1 LYKIFT
7 TAASSVLTI
16 LIAIGVAMAA
26 PCDNTAGD
34 PFVRH
39 DLTASPA
46 TSTSYCELC
55 GTGYITIVISN
66 PYDRNTDM
74 IDMTVEEDLGTS
86 GLTYA
91 GSIQAWVNGTPVA
104 GPSGPV
110 ISGADN
116 EILTWTS
123 AEISDLGRLAANN
136 NSSTSTTITIRFSVE
151 RAAPFT
157 EEGLIAANR
166 NIAVRLDYTAED
178 VSGVPATCPGTPT
191 SAFDADTLPLREP
204 NPTVAKLGRN
214 VDAGQGTGEYTQQV
228 YGNIDDDIIWR
239 IAVGNAAGTT
249 GLEDLRLDDILDV
262 GSLGI
267 TDLRYICDSEAAATD
282 VAVNNIVDANHCGPF
297 PGTWGGDEVRDY
309 DVDMPFDT
317 PTAVDVPAGGTTY
330 LFLVGKIPSLPNG
343 SCSSDRTNT
352 VSDIRWGCD
361 AEPPA
366 GDIAATS
373 FGASPGSATAT
384 LNTLSDRDLDIGVD
398 YDGVGA
404 GNPDAGTKGRVVI
417 TITNNSG
424 GTVSDLVVTNTLPPE
439 YVVDATFTPTIAATG
454 AYGGYDGLTNQ
465 VTWDNPNGDPLLNT
479 APQFTLTSNASTNDG
494 HANLLRNG
502 DQLVLTFGI
511 VLVRSASYD
520 READLDIIEEDPAAG
535 GTDPDHSVLANLPN
549 SVSVTFN
556 DFCTG
561 GPNTDT
567 FNSTH
572 TARPEDLDIQT
583 YGPSGPVLD
592 YILTNS
598 TSTTLTVR
606 LTNNGGHSA
615 ADYYAYIA
623 FGQTMEVDTL
633 SLPPG
638 CTDTPTDMPPLT
650 EWQTPLGFP
659 AGATI
664 IECKESAGV
673 GAIARNGGY
682 VDLDFIV
689 NKTLDPGRIAAD
701 DLTFRAD
708 VIGEITLDDGTRLT
722 FPAIVDRGDLITDRA
737 NNYTMDGIRAR
748 VMGFNLNKTQS
759 GNCSENNPPP
769 GSPDDQV
776 QIGEECTYNVQAG
789 GWFGFLT
796 PGYTPIQVRNVQVD
810 DILPDGQGYVDRSAY
825 TVTAQIAD
833 IDFQRSV
840 APTPPAQYD
849 MAEGTLYWTFNDAGS
864 YITTIEQWFELDV
877 TTRLLND
884 PIDTSAAPNQHAA
897 DSTNTLTSTFDVVFL
912 AGDPVNEF
920 TVPYGPGMSVY
931 PPLAVRQVSLTVTEP
946 SITVVKE
953 VCNET
958 LYGAGPTCSNWVA
971 AADDGDALN
980 TYIYRLT
987 VTNEASN
994 GSVTR
999 APAYDVTVTDTLDAS
1014 DLAEVLPFG
1023 ADGLNNDGDAT
1034 TDGADAG
1041 GEGAISD
1048 NMVNNATP
1056 AVITFSYTHSDA
1068 LLRID
1073 PGASVQLY
1081 YRVDFDDDAAPLQT
1095 FTNTAFATYDSLE
1108 GAYGSQSD
1116 PPPALRTYGDIGDAR
1131 DYTSPTAS
1139 ADVQII
1145 PIETQPK
1152 RIAALSSTPIAGAGT
1167 QGVSIGEEIEYRLNT
1182 LLPVALLRNF
1192 VIRDEL
1198 PAGITCAEAPVVDLG
1213 PTGPYAAAGF
1223 TPGGTI
1229 TPTCTDTEVQ
1239 WNFGDQRVTAGT
1251 AGLGNRYNFGI
1262 GFIARV
1268 ANSAGNN
1275 DGDNITNGA
1284 PATNA
1289 FARYV
1294 DEVGAT
1300 ITQNFN
1306 AVDIQIREPLIALT
1320 KTFAVANADAADV
1333 LTVTVTATNNGT
1345 ATAYNLQV
1353 LDDLA
1358 GTDLTYIGNLGGADP
1373 PDTVDTSTLGAN
1385 QPIFSWSAPNGID
1398 SSDTVSFT
1406 FDVRVDNG
1414 VQPQEILNNTIQA
1427 DWTSLQSQTTA
1438 LNSGGT
1444 IGANGAADGM
1454 RNGALPNAGGAIN
1467 DYETAAG
1474 DDVLVPEVVM
1484 TKTDLNPAAVP
1495 AVGEHK
1501 SFQIE
1506 ITLPEGVTDNLVVT
1520 DTLDG
1525 TGLSYVLENEAAF
1538 DITYTFQGIAT
1549 INGAAPGEAAM
1560 NAFPADETTGS
1571 AVWNIGTVTTQTEN
1585 DTAVN
1590 AVNPLIRITYLAR
1603 INNDAVTDA
1612 GDTLQN
1618 AVAVTYT
1625 HGETG
1630 ATVTLNDTTPVQ
1642 TVVEPS
1648 LGLAKTVANV
1658 TNPGNPPQAGDILR
1672 YTLTLTAAGGGPG
1685 DNFSDAFD
1693 VRIEDSLSLGLVY
1706 NGNPT
1711 VDGAGNAIAAPATT
1725 GDGITTPQTLSWS
1738 LEDGN
1743 ADIDV
1748 AEGTVVT
1755 VTYDVLVDNSVL
1767 IGQNLSNSVVARWT
1781 SLDGAGTLERNGTAT
1796 PAYNDYFTG
1805 PVTANVVVGDNTATT
1820 KTRLL
1825 DTYGAGDDVVRIGDI
1840 VEYELRLALQEG
1852 TYNNVSVTDTLPQ
1865 GLIFEEIAS
1874 INGDTSAPYA
1884 AVAPF
1889 VHTDIAAASI
1899 VVAGD
1904 AATGPTT
1911 VTMTLGDIVNQAD
1924 GNAAN
1929 DAFVI
1934 VYRAR
1939 VLNLVHPQ
1947 VNTIALTNTAA
1958 MGYDTISGPATT
1970 VADTGTID
1978 VRQPNLSVA
1987 KSAVAAGGDTVLDA
2001 NELVT
2006 YTIDIANTNGTAPA
2020 YDTVLRDIIPVGMRN
2035 GAATITMVSVQLLS
2049 GPVLPNQAPVY
2060 DAATGTATWDFDS
2073 GTADQ
2078 YTIPAGDTL
2087 RLVYRVQTDAGLAPG
2102 MTLPNQAQVQL
2113 YYSFDDDAVPT
2124 RGGAVGVRE
2133 VYGPSNTGSVTFT
2146 TAGAAALDK
2155 TSAVATAAI
2164 GQPFTYRITVP
2175 ATAQTTA
2182 LHDVRILDDLSVSAA
2197 SLTFLGVAK
2206 VSGSG
2211 SWTPVNT
2218 GTATSLVIEDT
2229 TNGID
2234 IPAGEQIE
2242 IDITVRLADTQPAVD
2257 PPPAPNDTGA
2267 TFANRASYT
2276 FNQVDGDAGTQQAGV
2291 AYTTTDMTIV
2301 GPDMLAMDKSGPANM
2316 AVGTPAGFVLDIHNT
2331 ASGAAWNLT
2340 VVDRLPDDAVN
2351 GGTCGAGPSNI
2362 TARFFDNGGT
2372 PTSDVL
2378 TAGTDYT
2385 VNFDSATCE
2394 WTLQLLSAAGAL
2406 QPDDHL
2412 VINYDA
2418 ELDADTLNAATLT
2431 NVAGVTQW
2439 YGYNPNAADAA
2450 PHRYTYA
2457 LTDGTPGD
2465 NTDQEDAHTVTAQA
2479 PDLDFFKHVRNVTT
2493 GQDPGLNASPGDTLH
2508 YTLEVINNG
2517 GGGLTDFSITDEL
2530 DALNG
2535 TARFVPGTLVLTS
2548 VPAGADTSGTN
2559 PTGGTNG
2566 TGLVSVAS
2574 LNLGAAGSGTEQ
2586 LVVEFDVTLA
2596 PVIPSGTVV
2605 LNQAGLNS
2613 IVPATILSDD
2623 PNVAGDSDPTETL
2636 ISSAPQLQV
2645 QKISTDMTGDPAV
2658 LMAGDTLRYTITI
2671 KNIGNENAVNVRLQD
2686 FTPANT
2692 TYVANSTTLN
2702 GSAVPDGGPG
2712 VNPLIAGIL
2721 INAPENTTAGFMRAD
2736 AAPAANNTATV
2747 TFDVVIDPA
2756 AMDGLIIENQG
2767 FVNLDGEGGGTQ
2779 PVQPSDDPDTP
2790 APDDPTRDVVGN
2802 VPLLYAHKTVVISVD
2817 NGTIGIVDPGDTL
2830 LYTIDIRNNGA
2841 TPATGVVLTDAM
2853 PTNTAYSPGTTRLNG
2868 TLVPDVGGVSPLVGG
2883 LSVQSSDNPG
2893 NGIVSAGQSATVT
2906 FEVVVNGGLATGT
2919 VISNQGDLTSNE
2931 LPPGLTDADGLPSN
2945 GYQPTIVVVG
2955 AAQLLTLTK
2964 SVVVVGGG
2972 PALAGGQL
2980 EYTIRA
2986 TNVGSQPATNV
2997 VITDDLGP
3005 PLDTLVT
3012 YVAASGT
3019 MDGAAAGVTYAGNLL
3034 TADYAAT
3041 YGDLPVGASCVVR
3054 FRVQINA
3061 AVAIG
3066 TTITNTGEVRWNS
3079 PADNDTASV
3088 SIDVGGTPGSA
3099 TLNGNVWHDANL
3111 NTAYDSGELQLQGWS
3126 VALYRNGSLAV
3137 TVTTDAGGTYQIGG
3151 LLPNSGTPDTYEIR
3165 FTALGG
3171 GPTSATLGN
3180 ADSIFTNGPHRISDI
3195 VAASGDNLLNL
3206 NLPIQPNGTVYNS
3219 VQRIPVSGATL
3230 TLRNA
3235 AGGAPV
3241 SNTCFDDPNQQGQVT
3256 ATDGF
3261 YKFDMNFS
3269 HGSCPAGG
3277 AYLIDVTAPGSGYL
3291 AAPSA
3296 IIPPASDATTAPY
3309 SIPACPADAVP
3320 ATPGLCEAVTYPAI
3334 PPVSVLPRTAGTT
3347 YYLHLLLSDG
3357 STPGESQIFNNPIPI
3372 DPEMEGA
3379 TAIAKT
3385 AAKRNV
3391 TRGTLVPYT
3400 ITVTNIFGVPL
3411 YDLNIIDR
3419 FPAGFKYVAD
3429 SARLN
3434 GTPAEPLIN
3443 GRELTWTGFSLQAT
3457 EQIVIKLLL
3466 VVGSGVSEGEYVNRA
3481 FVFDTVVGGN
3491 ASGEATATV
3500 RVIPDPDFDC
3510 SDVIG
3515 KVFDDANLNG
3525 TQDDGEPGLKG
3536 VRVATVRGLVA
3547 ATDTHG
3553 RFHITCAAVPDED
3566 RGSNFILKLDERSL
3580 PSGYR
3585 LTTENPRVQRAT
3597 RGKMLRFRFGAAIH
3611 RVVRMDIADGVFE
3624 PDTTQ
3629 LRLQWAGRIEQL
3641 ITELKKS
3648 PAVLRLTYLGD
3659 LESRGLV
3666 NRRLKALKKMI
3677 AQQWEKRD
3685 GGYALTIESEIF
3697 WRRGKPFGK

>member
-1 LYKIFT
+1 MYKIFT
-7 TAASSVLTI
+7 TTASSVLTI
-16 LIAIGVAMAA
+16 LIAISVAMAA

-39 DLTASPA
+39 DLTASPS
-46 TSTSYCELC
+46 TSSSYCELC
-55 GTGYITIVISN
+55 GIGYITIVISN
-66 PYDRNTDM
+66 PFDRHTDM
-74 IDMTVEEDLGTS
+74 INMTVEEDLGTS

-110 ISGADN
+110 ISGAN
-116 EILTWTS
+116 NQILTWTS
-123 AEISDLGRLAANN
+123 AEIPDLARLAANN
-136 NSSTSTTITIRFSVE
+136 HSSTATTITIRFSVE

-157 EEGLIAANR
+157 REDLITASR
-166 NIAVRLDYTAED
+166 DITVSLDYTAED
-178 VSGVPATCPGTPT
+178 VSGVPAICPGTPA
-191 SAFDADTLPLREP
+191 SASDSDTLPLREP
-204 NPTVAKLGRN
+204 NPTVTKLGRN
-214 VDAGQGTGEYTQQV
+214 VDAGQDAGEYTQQV

-239 IAVGNAAGTT
+239 IEVGNAGTADLQD
-249 GLEDLRLDDILDV
+249 LELTDVLDV

-267 TDLRYICDSEAAATD
+267 TDLLYICDSEAAATNA
-282 VAVNNIVDANHCGPF
+282 AVTGSAGACATF
-297 PGTWGGDEVRDY
+297 PGGNSLTEY
-309 DVDMPFDT
+309 DVDLPFAS
-317 PTAVDVPAGGTTY
+317 PTAVDVPVGGTTY
-330 LFLVGKIPSLPNG
+330 LYLVGKIPSLPNG

-373 FGASPGSATAT
+373 FGASPGTATAT
-384 LNTLSDRDLDIGVD
+384 LNTLSDLDLDIAVD
-398 YDGVGA
+398 YDGIGA

-424 GTVSDLVVTNTLPPE
+424 GTVSDLAVTNTLPPE

-454 AYGGYDGLTNQ
+454 AYGAYNGLTNQ
-465 VTWDNPNGDPLLNT
+465 VTWDNPNADPLLNT
-479 APQFTLTSNASTNDG
+479 APQFTLTSDASTNDG

-502 DQLVLTFGI
+502 DQLVITFGI
-511 VLVRSASYD
+511 VLVLSASYD

-535 GTDPDHSVLANLPN
+535 GTDPDHGVLANLPN

-556 DFCTG
+556 DFCSG
-561 GPNTDT
+561 GPNTDA

-572 TARPEDLDIQT
+572 TTRPEDLDIQT

-623 FGQTMEVDTL
+623 FGQTMEVDTG
-633 SLPPG
+633 SLPSG
-638 CTDTPTDMPPLT
+638 CTAAPTDMPPLT

-664 IECKESAGV
+664 IECKEVTPSGPSLPE
-673 GAIARNGGY
+673 IARNGGY

-722 FPAIVDRGDLITDRA
+722 FPAIVARGDGITDRA

-748 VMGFNLNKTQS
+748 VMGFNLNKAQS

-776 QIGEECTYNVQAG
+776 QIGEECAYNIQAG

-796 PGYTPIQVRNVQVD
+796 PGYTPIQVRNVRVD
-810 DILPDGQGYVDRSAY
+810 DVLPDGQGYVDRSAY
-825 TVTAQIAD
+825 TTTAQIAN

-840 APTPPAQYD
+840 APTPPGQYD

-897 DSTNTLTSTFDVVFL
+897 ASTNTLTSTFDVVFL
-912 AGDPVNEF
+912 TGDPAEF
-920 TVPYGPGMSVY
+920 TVSYGPSMSVY
-931 PPLAVRQVSLTVTEP
+931 PPLAGRQVELTVTEP
-946 SITVVKE
+946 EITVVKE

-971 AADDGDALN
+971 AANDGDALN

-987 VTNEASN
+987 ITNEAAS
-994 GSVTR
+994 GGVTR

-1014 DLAEVLPFG
+1014 DLAYVLPFG
-1023 ADGLNNDGDAT
+1023 TDGLNNDGDAA

-1041 GEGAISD
+1041 GEGTISD
-1048 NMVNNATP
+1048 NTVDNATP

-1116 PPPALRTYGDIGDAR
+1116 PPPQPRAYGDIGDAR

-1139 ADVQII
+1139 ADVQIV

-1152 RIAALSSTPIAGAGT
+1152 RIAALSSTPVAGAGT

-1213 PTGPYAAAGF
+1213 PSGPYAAAGF
-1223 TPGGTI
+1223 SPGGSF

-1251 AGLGNRYNFGI
+1251 AGLGNRYDFGI

-1268 ANSAGNN
+1268 ANTAGNN
-1275 DGDNITNGA
+1275 DGHIITNGA

-1289 FARYV
+1289 FAQYV

-1306 AVDIQIREPLIALT
+1306 EVDVQVREPLIALT

-1333 LTVTVTATNNGT
+1333 LTVTVTAANNGT
-1345 ATAYNLQV
+1345 AAAYNLRV
-1353 LDDLA
+1353 LEDLV
-1358 GTDLTYIGNLGGADP
+1358 GSNLTYIGNVGGANP
-1373 PDTVDTSTLGAN
+1373 PDTVDTATLGAN

-1398 SSDTVSFT
+1398 PSDTVSFT
-1406 FDVRVDNG
+1406 FEVRVDSG
-1414 VQPQEILNNTIQA
+1414 VQPQEILDNTIQA
-1427 DWTSLQSQTTA
+1427 DWTSLQAQTTA

-1444 IGANGAADGM
+1444 IGADGAADGM
-1454 RNGALPNAGGAIN
+1454 RNGALPNAGDAIN
-1467 DYETAAG
+1467 DYETTAG
-1474 DDVLVPEVVM
+1474 DDVLVPAVVM
-1484 TKTDLNPAAVP
+1484 TKTDLNPAAIP
-1495 AVGEHK
+1495 AIGEHK
-1501 SFQIE
+1501 AFQID

-1525 TGLSYVLENEAAF
+1525 TGLSYVLENEAAY

-1560 NAFPADETTGS
+1560 NAFPADETSGS

-1585 DTAVN
+1585 DTSTH
-1590 AVNPLIRITYLAR
+1590 AVNPLIRMTYLAR

-1618 AVAVTYT
+1618 SVEVTYT

-1630 ATVTLNDTTPVQ
+1630 ATVTLTETTPVQ

-1672 YTLTLTAAGGGPG
+1672 YTLTFTAAGGAPG
-1685 DNFSDAFD
+1685 DNFSNAFD

-1711 VDGAGNAIAAPATT
+1711 VDGAGNTIAAPATT
-1725 GDGITTPQTLSWS
+1725 GDGVTTPQTLTWS
-1738 LEDGN
+1738 LADGN
-1743 ADIDV
+1743 ADIDIT
-1748 AEGTVVT
+1748 EGSVVT
-1755 VTYDVLVDNSVL
+1755 VTYDVQVDNSVL
-1767 IGQNLSNSVVARWT
+1767 IGQNLSNSVMARWT
-1781 SLDGAGTLERNGTAT
+1781 SLDGASALERSGTAT

-1825 DTYGAGDDVVRIGDI
+1825 DTYGPGDNVVRIGDI
-1840 VEYELRLALQEG
+1840 VEYELRLTLQEG

-1865 GLIFEEIAS
+1865 GLIFEEIAD
-1874 INGDTSAPYA
+1874 INGDTAAPYT

-1889 VHTDIAAASI
+1889 AHADITAAAI

-1934 VYRAR
+1934 AYRAR

-1947 VNTIALTNTAA
+1947 VNNIALINTAA
-1958 MGYDTISGPATT
+1958 TGYDTISGPATT
-1970 VADTGTID
+1970 ITDTETID

-2006 YTIDIANTNGTAPA
+2006 YTIDITNNGTAPA
-2020 YDTVLRDIIPVGMRN
+2020 YDTLLRDIIPMGMRN
-2035 GAATITMVSVQLLS
+2035 GTATITMVSVQLLS
-2049 GPVLPNQAPVY
+2049 GPVLPSLAPVY

-2078 YTIPAGDTL
+2078 YAIPVGDTL
-2087 RLVYRVQTDAGLAPG
+2087 RLVYRTQTDAGLAPA
-2102 MTLPNQAQVQL
+2102 MTLTNQTQVQR
-2113 YYSFDDDAVPT
+2113 YYSFDDDAVPSQ
-2124 RGGAVGVRE
+2124 GGAVGVRE
-2133 VYGPSNTGSVTFT
+2133 IYGPSNTDSVTLT
-2146 TAGAAALDK
+2146 TAAAATLDK
-2155 TSAVATAAI
+2155 ANTLATAAI

-2175 ATAQTTA
+2175 ATVQTTA
-2182 LHDVRILDDLSVSAA
+2182 LHDVRILDDLSASAA

-2206 VSGSG
+2206 VSGTG

-2229 TNGID
+2229 TTGID
-2234 IPAGEQIE
+2234 IPAGQQIE

-2257 PPPAPNDTGA
+2257 PPPAPNNTGA
-2267 TFANRASYT
+2267 PFANSASYT
-2276 FNQVDGDAGTQQAGV
+2276 FNQVNGDAGTQQASV
-2291 AYTTTDMTIV
+2291 AGTPADMTII
-2301 GPDMLAMDKSGPANM
+2301 GPDMLLMDKSGPASM

-2331 ASGAAWNLT
+2331 FSGAAWNLT
-2340 VVDRLPDDAVN
+2340 VTDRLPDDAVN

-2372 PTSDVL
+2372 PTSGVL

-2385 VNFDSATCE
+2385 VNFDGATCQ
-2394 WTLQLLSAAGAL
+2394 WTLQLLSAAGPL
-2406 QPDDHL
+2406 QPTEHL
-2412 VINYDA
+2412 VINYDT
-2418 ELDADTLNAATLT
+2418 ELDADTLNGAALT

-2465 NTDQEDAHTVTAQA
+2465 NTDQEDAHTINAQA

-2517 GGGLTDFSITDEL
+2517 LGGLTNFSIVDEV
-2530 DALNG
+2530 DALNS
-2535 TARFVPGTLVLTS
+2535 TAWFVPGSLVLTG
-2548 VPAGADTSGTN
+2548 VPGGADISGTD

-2586 LVVEFDVTLA
+2586 LVVEFEVTLA

-2605 LNQAGLNS
+2605 RNQAGLNS
-2613 IVPATILSDD
+2613 IVPTTLLSDD
-2623 PNVAGDSDPTETL
+2623 TNVAGDTDPTETL

-2645 QKISTDMTGDPAV
+2645 QKISTDLTGDPAV

-2671 KNIGNENAVNVRLQD
+2671 KNIGNESALDARLQD

-2702 GSAVPDGGPG
+2702 GSAVPDAGPG
-2712 VNPLIAGIL
+2712 VNPLHAGIS
-2721 INAPENTTAGFMRAD
+2721 INAPENTTAGYMRAD
-2736 AAPAANNTATV
+2736 TSPTANNVATV

-2767 FVNLDGEGGGTQ
+2767 FVSFDGEGSGTQ

-2802 VPLLYAHKTVVISVD
+2802 VPLLYAHKTVAISVD
-2817 NGTIGIVDPGDTL
+2817 NGTAGIVDPGDTL
-2830 LYTIDIRNNGA
+2830 RYTIDIRNSGA
-2841 TPATGVVLTDAM
+2841 IAATGVVLTDAL
-2853 PTNTAYSPGTTRLNG
+2853 PTNTAYVPASTRLNG
-2868 TLVPDVGGVSPLVGG
+2868 VPVPDVGGVSPLVGG
-2883 LSVQSSDNPG
+2883 LSVQSADNPG
-2893 NGIVSAGQSATVT
+2893 AGIVSAGQSAAVT
-2906 FEVVVNGGLATGT
+2906 FEVVVNGGLPTGT
-2919 VISNQGDLTSNE
+2919 IISNQGDLTSNE

-2945 GYQPTIVVVG
+2945 GYQPTVVVVG
-2955 AAQLLTLTK
+2955 EAQLLTITK
-2964 SVVVVGGG
+2964 SVAVVGGG

-2986 TNVGSQPATNV
+2986 TNVGSLPATNV
-2997 VITDDLGP
+2997 VVTDDLGP
-3005 PLDTLVT
+3005 PLDALVT
-3012 YVAASGT
+3012 YVAGSGT
-3019 MDGAAAGVTYAGNLL
+3019 LDGAAAGVTYAGNLL

-3041 YGDLPVGASCVVR
+3041 YGDLPVGAACVVR

-3111 NTAYDSGELQLQGWS
+3111 NTAYDSGEQQLQGWS
-3126 VALYRNGSLAV
+3126 VALYRNGSLAT
-3137 TVTTDAGGTYQIGG
+3137 TVTSDAGGAYQLSG
-3151 LLPNSGTPDTYEIR
+3151 LLPNAGTPDTYEIR

-3180 ADSIFTNGPHRISDI
+3180 ADSIFTDGPHRISDI
-3195 VAASGDNLLNL
+3195 MASAGDNLQNL
-3206 NLPIQPNGTVYNS
+3206 NLPIQPNGTVYDS
-3219 VQRIPVSGATL
+3219 VQRIPISGATL
-3230 TLRNA
+3230 TLRNTATGA
-3235 AGGAPV
+3235 AVA
-3241 SNTCFDDPNQQGQVT
+3241 SSCFDDPNQQDQVT
-3256 ATDGF
+3256 ADDGF

-3269 HGSCPAGG
+3269 HASCPAGG
-3277 AYLIDVTAPGSGYL
+3277 AYLIDVTSPGSGYM
-3291 AAPSA
+3291 ATPST
-3296 IIPPASDATTAPY
+3296 IIPPDSDASTAPF
-3309 SIPACPADAVP
+3309 SVPACPGSPADAVP
-3320 ATPGLCEAVTYPAI
+3320 ATPGLCEVVSYPAI
-3334 PPVSVLPRTAGTT
+3334 PPVSVPPRTAGTT
-3347 YYLHLLLSDG
+3347 YQLHLLLNNG

-3385 AAKRNV
+3385 TSKRNV
-3391 TRGTLVPYT
+3391 TRGALVPYT

-3434 GTPAEPLIN
+3434 GTPTEPLIN
-3443 GRELTWTGFSLQAT
+3443 GRQLTWQGFNLAAT

-3481 FVFDTVVGGN
+3481 FVFDTVVGAN

-3515 KVFDDANLNG
+3515 KVFDDANFNG
-3525 TQDDGEPGLKG
+3525 DQDDGESGLKG

-3547 ATDTHG
+3547 TTDAHG

-3641 ITELKKS
+3641 IAALKKS
-3648 PAVLRLTYLGD
+3648 PSVLRLTYLGD
-3659 LESRGLV
+3659 LESKGLV

-3677 AQQWEKRD
+3677 AQQWKKRD
-3685 GGYALTIESEIF
+3685 GGYALTIETEIF